1 MKSPSYPKREAPVS
15 KNRSGTEA
23 CRAQWAKQAGEAS
36 GIARGA
42 CATMRVPRAPP
53 GDNYDSDTLRQGFSV
68 DSNRTRAALGPR
80 GVGGIRISPLN
91 SPWNPI
97 TPLKPPRP
105 HGPGP
110 GAVLLLACSN
120 VGQYVFDAFLILS
133 KRTGISIVAFG
144 SAEILVFLRF
154 ALGIRWGFH
163 PQTPAWGH
171 CPQTPSSLRAGFK
184 VWFIRTDTSRPTVR
198 AERP

>member
-1 MKSPSYPKREAPVS
+1 MLTSVKCCSQPHFTTVS
-15 KNRSGTEA
+15 
-23 CRAQWAKQAGEAS
+23 
-36 GIARGA
+36 
-42 CATMRVPRAPP
+42 MRF
-53 GDNYDSDTLRQGFSV
+53 FSFHPCV
-68 DSNRTRAALGPR
+68 ALD
-80 GVGGIRISPLN
+80 IIICRISPLN

-110 GAVLLLACSN
+110 GAVLLFACSG

-154 ALGIRWGFH
+154 ALGLRWGFH
-163 PQTPAWGH
+163 PQTPDKGLFLLARRSSVRAALTAHWAVIH
-171 CPQTPSSLRAGFK
+171 YRPSSGKPEPPNPGSDGAPPRAPFNPLTFGPEGVSGGDRK
-184 VWFIRTDTSRPTVR
+184 AP
-198 AERP
+198 